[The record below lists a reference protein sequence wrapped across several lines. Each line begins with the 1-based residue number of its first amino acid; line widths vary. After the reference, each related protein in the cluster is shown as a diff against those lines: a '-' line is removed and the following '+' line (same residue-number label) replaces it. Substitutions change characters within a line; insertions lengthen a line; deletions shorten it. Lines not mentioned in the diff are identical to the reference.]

1 MQILSDLQFISDE
14 YRATSPQTVFE
25 LSGYAGGTWTLQRQA
40 PDGEWA
46 DEEAEF
52 DGNGARFVKTI
63 VGRTYRLRLIGKR
76 VGALAWASD
85 WIVDA

>member
-1 MQILSDLQFISDE
+1 MKILSNLQFLSDE
-14 YRATSPQTVFE
+14 YCATSPQTVFE
-25 LSGYAGGTWTLQRQA
+25 LSGYNGGIWTLQRQA
-40 PDGEWA
+40 PDGVWA

-52 DGNGARFVKTI
+52 GDNGARFVKTI
-63 VGRTYRLRLIGKR
+63 VGRTYRLIGKR